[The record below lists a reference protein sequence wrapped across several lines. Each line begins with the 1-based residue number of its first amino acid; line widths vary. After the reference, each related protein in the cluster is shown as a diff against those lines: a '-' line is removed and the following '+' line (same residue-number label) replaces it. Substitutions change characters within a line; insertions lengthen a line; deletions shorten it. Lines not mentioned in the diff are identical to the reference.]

1 MRIFFL
7 LGAIILLYLSCN
19 SLEVDRPNIIWLTT
33 EDNSSHHM
41 RLYNE
46 NGAPMPAI
54 EKLAN
59 GGIVFDNAFSNA
71 PVCSVARST
80 LITGCY
86 APRIFTQFHRRAK
99 HVPLPNDL
107 MPMPYYLKKVGY
119 YTTNNSKQDYNFILQ
134 AHF

>member
-1 MRIFFL
+1 MRKFFL

-54 EKLAN
+54 ERLAN
-59 GGIVFDNAFSNA
+59 GGVVFDNAFS
-71 PVCSVARST
+71 VSYTHLT
-80 LITGCY
+80 LPTK
-86 APRIFTQFHRRAK
+86 A
-99 HVPLPNDL
+99 
-107 MPMPYYLKKVGY
+107 
-119 YTTNNSKQDYNFILQ
+119 
-134 AHF
+134 